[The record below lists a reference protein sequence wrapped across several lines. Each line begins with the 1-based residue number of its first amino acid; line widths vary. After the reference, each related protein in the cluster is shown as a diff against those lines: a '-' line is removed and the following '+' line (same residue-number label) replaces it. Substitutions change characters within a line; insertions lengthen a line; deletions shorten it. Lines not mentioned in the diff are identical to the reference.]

1 MFWISIKGL
10 KVVLCKFFL
19 LFNVMRFSYGSWFLL
34 FHYSVTLWDNDT
46 FIWIY
51 SSYTVKEK
59 LQRKRNAF
67 PLKQW
72 QCVISLASIYT
83 TRFLSE
89 QLLVIEPIHI
99 WHMQIIL
106 HSPDF
111 AGDKSIAFDSSVF
124 WESCSSSRKV
134 CSYWWRVYFVNQK
147 LSDKEKIWMC

>member
-1 MFWISIKGL
+1 
-10 KVVLCKFFL
+10 
-19 LFNVMRFSYGSWFLL
+19 MRFSYGSWFLL

-111 AGDKSIAFDSSVF
+111 AGDKKVLPLIHQFFRSHVAALVRCVLIGGEYISLIK
-124 WESCSSSRKV
+124 SCQIRRRFECVRLKRHWV
-134 CSYWWRVYFVNQK
+134 TEWK
-147 LSDKEKIWMC
+147 